1 MDIFQLGKQIQ
12 EYFIEKGSA
21 YVDFFVRINQAQKEM
36 SPITNLIFFF
46 LLYLLLSLRY
56 YVVKIIFN
64 FSHKLY
70 SSIATKRL
78 KKKIDVA
85 KKMLHDSIIS
95 QVEQQKYKRVV
106 EFKNEKQDLIY
117 ISNRITKLSEGN
129 EVNLNRS
136 NGKRFHDEDNK
147 DAVYIAS
154 KASEYFSFFNLLHP
168 DVFASSRMS
177 EAEVIKIC
185 LERFNGIGED
195 FCGSTTFNVMES
207 NILAIRAYKNYAHHI
222 KNPEILLPESCPSI
236 YHKISM
242 LLDVK
247 LTLVPVDEEGRM
259 KVSSFQKIANK
270 RKNNIIAVVAF
281 YPNFT
286 FGISDKIDEISNI
299 CKKLNL
305 PLHVDATYG
314 GFISAYKRNI
324 SLVNT
329 GSNQKFD
336 FSLPGVTSLTS
347 DLSKYAMAPIG
358 ISFLAY
364 RSRQIRKHQYYIYP
378 KFQGGI
384 YATPG
389 LSGSKVATF
398 VLTSYMNFVHFGHGK
413 YESNSAMIT
422 KTVEEISKSIRSNFA
437 NDIVVIGNP
446 ELCII
451 SFTSNTI
458 SITQLYENL
467 KKKNWDLMLRFK
479 KENIEKTNK
488 ESILNKDSLSLVIT
502 ACNCSELKAY
512 FINDLKES
520 IKDTKEKK
528 GQMEIKNESHLI
540 TTLRFISH
548 LPLEAQ
554 VEVLRDYSISQL
566 DMK

>member
-1 MDIFQLGKQIQ
+1 MDIIQLGRQIQ
-12 EYFIEKGSA
+12 EYFIIKGSA
-21 YVDFFVRINQAQKEM
+21 YVDFLLRINQAQKEM

-46 LLYLLLSLRY
+46 LIYMLLSLRY
-56 YVVKIIFN
+56 YVVRIILN
-64 FSHKLY
+64 FSYTLY
-70 SSIATKRL
+70 SSIATKKLR
-78 KKKIDVA
+78 KKIEVA
-85 KKMLHDSIIS
+85 KKMLNDNIIS

-136 NGKRFHDEDNK
+136 NGKRFHNEDNK

-177 EAEVIKIC
+177 ESEVIKIC

-195 FCGSTTFNVMES
+195 FCGSTTFNPMES
-207 NILAIRAYKNYAHHI
+207 NILAIRAYKNYASHI
-222 KNPEILLPESCPSI
+222 KNPEVLIPESCPSM

-259 KVSSFQKIANK
+259 KITAFQKISYK
-270 RKNNIIAVVAF
+270 RKNNIIAVIAF

-286 FGISDKIDEISNI
+286 FGIADRIDEISNI
-299 CKKLNL
+299 CKNLNL

-324 SLVNT
+324 SLANT
-329 GSNQKFD
+329 GLNQKFD

-364 RSRQIRKHQYYIYP
+364 RSRQFRKHQYYIYP

-422 KTVEEISKSIRSNFA
+422 KTVEEISKGIRTSFG
-437 NDIVVIGNP
+437 NDIAVIGNP

-458 SITQLYENL
+458 SIAHLYESL
-467 KKKNWDLMLRFK
+467 RKKNWDLMLRFK
-479 KENIEKTNK
+479 KEKIEKTNK
-488 ESILNKDSLSLVIT
+488 ESILNKDSLSLIIT
-502 ACNCSELKAY
+502 ACNCNELKTN
-512 FINDLKES
+512 FINNLKES
-520 IKDTKEKK
+520 IKDVKANSVQVEGKKES
-528 GQMEIKNESHLI
+528 NLI
-540 TTLRFISH
+540 SSLRFISH
-548 LPLEAQ
+548 LPIEAQ

>member
-1 MDIFQLGKQIQ
+1 M
-12 EYFIEKGSA
+12 A
-21 YVDFFVRINQAQKEM
+21 
-36 SPITNLIFFF
+36 
-46 LLYLLLSLRY
+46 
-56 YVVKIIFN
+56 
-64 FSHKLY
+64 
-70 SSIATKRL
+70 
-78 KKKIDVA
+78 
-85 KKMLHDSIIS
+85 
-95 QVEQQKYKRVV
+95 
-106 EFKNEKQDLIY
+106 
-117 ISNRITKLSEGN
+117 
-129 EVNLNRS
+129 
-136 NGKRFHDEDNK
+136 
-147 DAVYIAS
+147 
-154 KASEYFSFFNLLHP
+154 
-168 DVFASSRMS
+168 
-177 EAEVIKIC
+177 
-185 LERFNGIGED
+185 
-195 FCGSTTFNVMES
+195 
-207 NILAIRAYKNYAHHI
+207 
-222 KNPEILLPESCPSI
+222 
-236 YHKISM
+236 
-242 LLDVK
+242 
-247 LTLVPVDEEGRM
+247 
-259 KVSSFQKIANK
+259 
-270 RKNNIIAVVAF
+270 
-281 YPNFT
+281 
-286 FGISDKIDEISNI
+286 
-299 CKKLNL
+299 
-305 PLHVDATYG
+305 
-314 GFISAYKRNI
+314 
-324 SLVNT
+324 NT

-422 KTVEEISKSIRSNFA
+422 KTVEDISKSLRSNFA

-467 KKKNWDLMLRFK
+467 KKRNWDLMLRFK

-488 ESILNKDSLSLVIT
+488 ESILNKDSLSLIVT

-528 GQMEIKNESHLI
+528 GQTENKKESHLI

-566 DMK
+566 DIK

>member
-46 LLYLLLSLRY
+46 LLYLLLSFRY
-56 YVVKIIFN
+56 YIVKLIFN

-70 SSIATKRL
+70 SGIATKRL

-185 LERFNGIGED
+185 LDRFNGIGED
-195 FCGSTTFNVMES
+195 FCGSTTFNPMES
-207 NILAIRAYKNYAHHI
+207 NILAIRAYKNYANHI

-324 SLVNT
+324 SLANT

-422 KTVEEISKSIRSNFA
+422 KTVEDISKSLRSNFA

-467 KKKNWDLMLRFK
+467 KKRNWDLMLRFK

-488 ESILNKDSLSLVIT
+488 ESILNKDSLSLIVT

-528 GQMEIKNESHLI
+528 GQTENKKESHLI

-566 DMK
+566 DI